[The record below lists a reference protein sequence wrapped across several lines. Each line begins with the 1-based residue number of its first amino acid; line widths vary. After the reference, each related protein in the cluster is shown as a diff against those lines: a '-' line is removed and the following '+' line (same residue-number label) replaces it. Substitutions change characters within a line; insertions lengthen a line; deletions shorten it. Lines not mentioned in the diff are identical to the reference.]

1 MQSSKQAKSSKQGK
15 SKVKDENKVSTT
27 IKNPDADSDKSKASS
42 CEPSSSITEVSRD
55 SIIFPRYCRIFL
67 FFFFFWFSATIY
79 QKSTPTI
86 NARCRFFCS
95 FVFYFFFYLKLQ
107 INTIFSF
114 EMTKNIHKFFFII
127 NIIITNFA

>member
-1 MQSSKQAKSSKQGK
+1 MSNSDFVLRQKQILLYILTSLKEEKK
-15 SKVKDENKVSTT
+15 CH
-27 IKNPDADSDKSKASS
+27 KARTVTKKSS

-55 SIIFPRYCRIFL
+55 SIIFPRYCRRFL
-67 FFFFFWFSATIY
+67 FFFFFCFSATIY